1 MGCLCVCVC
10 VCVGVGEKGVYGVF
24 VCVWGGCVCLGGWEV
39 LLLWGKGH
47 VCVGVIVWVSVSVCV
62 YGCVEGLEV
71 YSVFVWRGSHVCVC
85 VCGRERKSM

>member
-1 MGCLCVCVC
+1 MGCLCVF
-10 VCVGVGEKGVYGVF
+10 GGD
-24 VCVWGGCVCLGGWEV
+24 VCVWGGWEV
-39 LLLWGKGH
+39 LLVWGKGH

-85 VCGRERKSM
+85 VWEREKEYVSLSLVWIRV